1 MIVEVRHKRL
11 QTFELDGA
19 QNQSFALVFR
29 PQVSGRT
36 SPAATT
42 AAGIGVIAW
51 TYQDLALNVH

>member
-1 MIVEVRHKRL
+1 MLKSESHKRL

-29 PQVSGRT
+29 QASGRT
-36 SPAATT
+36 GPAALT

-51 TYQDLALNVH
+51 TYQDFALNVH